1 MIHSRK
7 RIKSL
12 PTKEQVETE
21 RKRYRWKKA
30 YFKALRGTISVL
42 TYMAAVAALIATL
55 VLPVL
60 QIEGTSMEPPLVN
73 GDIVLLTKTTAFGR
87 GDICGFAWNN
97 KILIKRVI
105 GIPGDWIEIDTDGT
119 VYLNGEKLDEPYAE
133 QIAFGE
139 CDLEFPYQV
148 PQEQYFVLGDMAGF
162 AARGKHTIAIA
173 GAIAVGILILD
184 AAITMIKKM
193 HKKVLPRVIM
203 ICSFVAMLLINIFSW
218 NFSSISLM
226 LVAAVVSLTIFIL
239 QGAQHQLPVGSFL
252 QGYAT
257 A

>member
-1 MIHSRK
+1 MKGKWLK
-7 RIKSL
+7 RTAL
-12 PTKEQVETE
+12 PTMDQIESE
-21 RKRYRWKKA
+21 RRRYRWQKA

-60 QIEGTSMEPPLVN
+60 QIEGTSMEPTLVN

-119 VYLNGEKLDEPYAE
+119 VYRNGEKLDEPYAQ

-139 CDLEFPYQV
+139 CDLEFPFQV
-148 PQEQYFVLGDMAGF
+148 PQEQYFVLGDM
-162 AARGKHTIAIA
+162 RE
-173 GAIAVGILILD
+173 
-184 AAITMIKKM
+184 
-193 HKKVLPRVIM
+193 
-203 ICSFVAMLLINIFSW
+203 
-218 NFSSISLM
+218 SSIDSRNT
-226 LVAAVVSLTIFIL
+226 LVGCVENEQIIGKIFLRIWPL
-239 QGAQHQLPVGSFL
+239 KTMRLF
-252 QGYAT
+252 
-257 A
+257 